1 MGVRWMPDARWMLG
15 RIGGCLG
22 ASEDAWAHRRML
34 ERVEIVPP
42 MVTFTLK
49 TGDRM
54 GDPNPLKR
62 AILEWNANREK
73 WISRPGNV
81 ISR

>member
-1 MGVRWMPDARWMLG
+1 
-15 RIGGCLG
+15 
-22 ASEDAWAHRRML
+22 ML

-54 GDPNPLKR
+54 GDANPLKTGD
-62 AILEWNANREK
+62 
-73 WISRPGNV
+73 PGVECEPGKMDFPTGNLDFPRMGVCKLPNGSLKLPPKNV
-81 ISR
+81 RI

>member
-1 MGVRWMPDARWMLG
+1 
-15 RIGGCLG
+15 
-22 ASEDAWAHRRML
+22 ML